1 MFRNQEREE
10 ELAKEI
16 EKAQP
21 VEKEPRENIS
31 WKPGGESVYFEYV

>member
-21 VEKEPRENIS
+21 VEKELRENIS